1 MLARLRGR
9 KQNERVLKKG
19 QIWVGKHMRAHFVIV
34 PVIENLCIGLRTP
47 KQLSA
52 KAVERNRMR
61 RRCRESIRI
70 TLQTKQKI
78 PTVLLVVT
86 PKSSSL
92 RAPFS
97 ELLIDAEHLLSTLLL
112 HYEQYKTT

>member
-19 QIWVGKHMRAHFVIV
+19 QVWVGKHMRVHYLFS
-34 PVIENLCIGLRTP
+34 PLTEQMCIGVRTP

-61 RRCRESIRI
+61 RRCREAIRVS
-70 TLQTKQKI
+70 LAQPEKI
-78 PTVLLVVT
+78 PAVLLVVT

-92 RAPFS
+92 RAPFT
-97 ELLIDAEHLLSTLLL
+97 ELQLDAQQLLLILL
-112 HYEQYKTT
+112 HYYEHNKAA